1 MGKKFFDNMKNLN
14 VRKPNILACVTEYIQ
29 EIFDLVDAINTRGY
43 AFEDNGYH
51 IIYLLILLLYFYHH

>member
-1 MGKKFFDNMKNLN
+1 MKNLN